1 MKELRELVKLGRM
14 RNRLV
19 SAITLK
25 QELRSAAQ
33 RVARLS
39 KAGTPERFFTLA
51 AVAEESNLS
60 AGAIVD
66 EIVRQRFT

>member
-1 MKELRELVKLGRM
+1 MKEIRALVKLGSI
-14 RNRLV
+14 RNQLLAA
-19 SAITLK
+19 STLK
-25 QELRSAAQ
+25 VELRRAAQ

-39 KAGTPERFFTLA
+39 KAGTPERFFTLT

-66 EIVRQRFT
+66 EIVRQRE